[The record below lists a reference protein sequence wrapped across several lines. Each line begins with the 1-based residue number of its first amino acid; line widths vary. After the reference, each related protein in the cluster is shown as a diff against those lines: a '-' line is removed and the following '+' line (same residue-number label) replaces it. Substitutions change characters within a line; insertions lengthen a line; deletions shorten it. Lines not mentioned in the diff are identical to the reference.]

1 MKLNIV
7 PASTGFTWVKL
18 GITTFFKQ
26 PVALGGLFFMSLA
39 LTQILAIV
47 PFIGIM
53 VAMVIFP
60 ATTLGMMVATL
71 QALQGKF
78 PMPNVLTSAFRLG
91 KERSVAMLKLGVMY
105 AVGLLVVVTLVA
117 LIDGGELAKE
127 LSKSPVPSPAIME
140 LPNFLPTLLTGLG
153 LYSFLS
159 ILFWHAPALVHWHK
173 VPPSK
178 AVFFSLVA
186 CLRNW
191 AAYAVFGLTWTAV
204 FFVGST
210 LIGAL
215 SALLGLGQ
223 GAGLILL
230 PLILIMV
237 TMFVCSIYF
246 TFRDSFSHTD
256 AEEPIVSESLPPNN
270 DL

>member
-1 MKLNIV
+1 
-7 PASTGFTWVKL
+7 
-18 GITTFFKQ
+18 
-26 PVALGGLFFMSLA
+26 
-39 LTQILAIV
+39 
-47 PFIGIM
+47 
-53 VAMVIFP
+53 
-60 ATTLGMMVATL
+60 
-71 QALQGKF
+71 
-78 PMPNVLTSAFRLG
+78 
-91 KERSVAMLKLGVMY
+91 
-105 AVGLLVVVTLVA
+105 
-117 LIDGGELAKE
+117 
-127 LSKSPVPSPAIME
+127 
-140 LPNFLPTLLTGLG
+140 LPTLLTGLG

>member
-7 PASTGFTWVKL
+7 PASTGFAWVKL
-18 GITTFFKQ
+18 GITTFLKQ

-39 LTQILAIV
+39 LTQLLAIV
-47 PFIGIM
+47 PFVGIV

-78 PMPNVLTSAFRLG
+78 PMPNVLASAFRSG

-127 LSKSPVPSPAIME
+127 LAKSPVPSPAIME
-140 LPNFLPTLLTGLG
+140 SPNFLPTLLAGLG

-159 ILFWHAPALVHWHK
+159 ILFWHAPALMHWHN

-191 AAYAVFGLTWTAV
+191 AAYAVFGLAWTAV

-223 GAGLILL
+223 GAALLML

-256 AEEPIVSESLPPNN
+256 AEEVPVSQSLPPKN
-270 DL
+270 DV